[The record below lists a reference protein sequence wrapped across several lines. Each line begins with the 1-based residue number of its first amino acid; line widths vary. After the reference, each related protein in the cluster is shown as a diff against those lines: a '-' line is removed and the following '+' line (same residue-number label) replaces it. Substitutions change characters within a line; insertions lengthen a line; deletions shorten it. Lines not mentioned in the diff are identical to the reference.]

1 MGSRSQAT
9 MSSGALRKL
18 HHRRNP
24 SQHQE
29 LVDLLDTMNRDSAA
43 SSKPKLLR
51 WQQRASSKTR
61 DSDTEEKENHSDRV
75 QRQHT
80 PKKVSWSKE
89 LLQVRPISPRQCR
102 RRIPSPRA
110 PPSSHRIESS
120 PSGYNNNNTIN
131 NSPLSSTSNTVLDD
145 CGHYLCHRLGGGRC
159 TMEDPRGSN
168 YPSSL
173 PCSPQM
179 QTVVWRSIPITRT
192 DLNLDLRSSFILP
205 GEGMV

>member
-1 MGSRSQAT
+1 MGSWSQAT

-61 DSDTEEKENHSDRV
+61 DSDTEEKENHSERG

-80 PKKVSWSKE
+80 APKKVSWSKE

-102 RRIPSPRA
+102 RRIHSPR
-110 PPSSHRIESS
+110 
-120 PSGYNNNNTIN
+120 
-131 NSPLSSTSNTVLDD
+131 
-145 CGHYLCHRLGGGRC
+145 
-159 TMEDPRGSN
+159 
-168 YPSSL
+168 
-173 PCSPQM
+173 
-179 QTVVWRSIPITRT
+179 
-192 DLNLDLRSSFILP
+192 
-205 GEGMV
+205 